1 MEEKQQ
7 DQELRLSRDLT
18 RELQRDQPV
27 AARGYRTKEKMV
39 PGVIIA
45 YPGLFSSH
53 EFSVAANTVWRRY
66 IDQLK
71 ETAVTP
77 TMNKEECTPKLDPA
91 L

>member
-1 MEEKQQ
+1 MEEKQR
-7 DQELRLSRDLT
+7 DQELRSSRDLT
-18 RELQRDQPV
+18 REVHKDQPI
-27 AARGYRTKEKMV
+27 AAWGYRTKEKMV

-45 YPGLFSSH
+45 HPGLLSQ
-53 EFSVAANTVWRRY
+53 EVSVAANTVWRQY

-77 TMNKEECTPKLDPA
+77 NMNKEECTPKLDPA